1 MAINYQKLANKV
13 SQDYQNYSGLV
24 GILWIGSTA
33 FDIQD
38 NEADIDIR
46 LLVNHSNKLNPMKQF
61 TENNIQI
68 EIDEMDWQWLTE
80 NLSIDS
86 DQRWI
91 REKSIILFDSQKQ
104 IVKKFQQL
112 AMLMKKDTQT
122 ELWQY
127 FKDAFYSN
135 EIEKCLKRHDQETT
149 NLYFYKA
156 IDSILKFIFLFHK
169 QPVPP
174 FKWRWYFLIKD
185 NLLPQDTIFTLKS
198 ILLNSNPAEVKV
210 KLLIS
215 VEQQLQQLMIN
226 KGYSKEKVTE
236 HWRF

>member
-1 MAINYQKLANKV
+1 MAINYKKLATKI
-13 SQDYQNYSGLV
+13 SQEYLNYPGLI

-33 FDIQD
+33 FGIQD
-38 NEADIDIR
+38 KEADIDIR
-46 LLVNHSNKLNPMKQF
+46 LLVNHSNKKFPMKQF

-80 NLSIDS
+80 NLAVDS

-91 REKSIILFDSQKQ
+91 REKSVILYDPQKQ
-104 IVKKFQQL
+104 ITEKFQQL
-112 AMLMKKDTQT
+112 AALMETETKTQ
-122 ELWQY
+122 LWQY

-156 IDSILKFIFLFHK
+156 VDSILKFIFLYHN

-174 FKWRWYFLIKD
+174 LKWRWHFLTKN
-185 NLLPQDTIFTLKS
+185 NLLPEEATLNLKS
-198 ILLNSNPAEVKV
+198 ILLNSKSTETKL

-215 VEQQLQQLMIN
+215 VEKQLQQLMI
-226 KGYSKEKVTE
+226 E
-236 HWRF
+236 

>member
-1 MAINYQKLANKV
+1 MAINYQKLASKI
-13 SQDYQNYSGLV
+13 SQDYFNYPGLI
-24 GILWIGSTA
+24 GILWIGSSSFGIT
-33 FDIQD
+33 DSQT
-38 NEADIDIR
+38 DIDIR
-46 LLVNHSNKLNPMKQF
+46 LLVNHQAKKFPMKQF

-80 NLSIDS
+80 NLAVDS

-91 REKSIILFDSQKQ
+91 REKSIILYDPKKQISEKFHLLTKLMGQETQKQ
-104 IVKKFQQL
+104 
-112 AMLMKKDTQT
+112 
-122 ELWQY
+122 LWQY

-135 EIEKCLKRHDQETT
+135 EIEKCLKRHEQETT

-156 IDSILKFIFLFHK
+156 TDNILKFIFLYHN

-174 FKWRWYFLIKD
+174 FKWCWYFLTKN
-185 NLLPQDTIFTLKS
+185 NLLPKDIILSLKS
-198 ILLNSNPAEVKV
+198 ILLNSKPTETKF

-215 VEQQLQQLMIN
+215 VEKQLQQLMID
-226 KGYSKEKVTE
+226 KGCEKEKVTE